1 MLNYNCRFKQRNNKR
16 RIEIEENKYYNKLNF
31 FKHKK
36 IKYGKEIVENEKL
49 MITKN
54 NALFIE
60 AILKIDSRY
69 KNASDLDN
77 SPSIEYINYLNNE
90 NINEYNSKIH
100 QYGSGSYWISKL
112 VEIIKNGK
120 DDEIEV
126 KIASEKKDKDIKTN
140 YKLDLKTVIRGVVC
154 AIDRENSTHLVAHKS
169 GKKVG
174 RSNVSNKIF
183 NLINKNLEEFKEK
196 LLNENDFSLVELL
209 TIPEEKNKENYHYS
223 FATKFCKYLSL
234 GFETDKYYIYD
245 NVIINNIDY
254 YIDKYNLNKSKY
266 SINKLKFNKKLADKN
281 IQGEIE
287 KQYKDLWNCLEE
299 IRKIANSNKNDKKND
314 KILRNELDHLIW
326 YSNK

>member
-209 TIPEEKNKENYHYS
+209 TIPEEKNKENPEQDLS
-223 FATKFCKYLSL
+223 SLFGDFC
-234 GFETDKYYIYD
+234 
-245 NVIINNIDY
+245 
-254 YIDKYNLNKSKY
+254 
-266 SINKLKFNKKLADKN
+266 
-281 IQGEIE
+281 
-287 KQYKDLWNCLEE
+287 
-299 IRKIANSNKNDKKND
+299 
-314 KILRNELDHLIW
+314 NELFKARIDDFRPEQAQGTPETAV
-326 YSNK
+326 